1 MKLLQEIHAF
11 ASRKHRGAFDFVTT
25 IQDLGVNGYFVPD
38 FDVHVSF
45 NYTPK
50 GYTQHVQGDPT
61 TRERHSAEVEIVH
74 AVLLKDLHF
83 YDEEGQSILKTF
95 HRGLPVEEIP
105 GWNEE
110 LDDALI
116 DEAFNNAP
124 EPAEMRDY

>member
-11 ASRKHRGAFDFVTT
+11 ASRRHRGMFDFIMTV
-25 IQDLGVNGYFVPD
+25 QDLEVTGYFIPD

-45 NYTPK
+45 DYTPD
-50 GYTQHVQGDPT
+50 GYTQHIQGEPN
-61 TRERHSAEVEIVH
+61 TRERYPAQVEIVH

-110 LDDALI
+110 LDAMLV
-116 DEAFNNAP
+116 DEALNTVP
-124 EPAEMRDY
+124 ESPKDYEN